1 MTSTAS
7 FNRSGLV
14 SGNINLGSLITTFTP
29 PATCL
34 SHLYLEGSDAPVLSA
49 TFQDLVPTGTF
60 PTLGWPTQTECYPPG
75 YQAASS
81 AFRASEEATA
91 ATFGGYFSPGVCPAG
106 YTSAC
111 TKDIRFTSAGDQIAL
126 CCPYGYQCWVS
137 IGSCVSEFTTDNM
150 VTFVSASSGT
160 VTEMRLPRSF
170 LRPSGSTFTSYIN
183 SALAA
188 QIQVRWAASDPAGN
202 TFSPTMPPVPGITVS
217 PTALPVPSPMPA
229 IGPAIYMSVGI
240 PGALIILACVFF
252 FIRVSRKRKNA
263 AGELSRLD
271 TSIAE
276 KAELTGEC
284 VLPQESGGIM
294 RVELDAIE
302 PVRVVGGPGRTFELE
317 TPIAELAAPF
327 PELEGEASSV
337 APEVAEQLSTEA
349 TSPLTAMT
357 IADEAG
363 VVKRVSV

>member
-1 MTSTAS
+1 M
-7 FNRSGLV
+7 
-14 SGNINLGSLITTFTP
+14 
-29 PATCL
+29 PA
-34 SHLYLEGSDAPVLSA
+34 LSA
-49 TFQDLVPTGTF
+49 TFQNLVPTGTF

-81 AFRASEEATA
+81 AFRASELATP
-91 ATFGGYFSPGVCPAG
+91 ATFGGYFSRGVCPAG

-111 TKDIRFTSAGDQIAL
+111 TKDIRFTSAGDRIAL
-126 CCPYGYQCWVS
+126 CCPQYALRRLNCLVPRLTLSWSGYQCWVP
-137 IGSCVSEFTTDNM
+137 IGSCISEFMNDNM
-150 VTFVSASSGT
+150 VTFVSARSGA
-160 VTEMRLPRSF
+160 VTEMHLPRSI
-170 LRPSGSTFTSYIN
+170 LRSSGNTFTSYIN

-188 QIQVRWAASDPAGN
+188 HIQVRWAASDSVED
-202 TFSPTMPPVPGITVS
+202 TFS

-252 FIRVSRKRKNA
+252 FIRVSRKRKKA

-271 TSIAE
+271 TGIAE

-302 PVRVVGGPGRTFELE
+302 PVRVVGGPGGTFELE

-327 PELEGEASSV
+327 PELEGEASV

-349 TSPLTAMT
+349 TSP
-357 IADEAG
+357 
-363 VVKRVSV
+363 